1 LVLLQPE
8 STSSRPG
15 AGGKYKSNGVDLRAT
30 KKLTSDEAKEREKD
44 RVKERN
50 RKKAGAIAKV
60 ELPIEV
66 RTAWEQDIVKN
77 SHNMTTEALCAPVAC
92 GWVSPDAP

>member
-1 LVLLQPE
+1 MVLLQPE

-30 KKLTSDEAKEREKD
+30 KKFTDDEAKQREKA

-50 RKKAGAIAKV
+50 RKKAGAIARV
-60 ELPIEV
+60 EFPIEV
-66 RTAWEQDIVKN
+66 RTAWEQKGQ
-77 SHNMTTEALCAPVAC
+77 PVNPKAT
-92 GWVSPDAP
+92 